1 MTKVIIVD
9 DQALV
14 RIGLKRILTHQDRV
28 QVIAECEDGD
38 EVEAAVSLHR
48 PDAVLMDVRMKR
60 MDGIEATRALAAR
73 AAAPPVMML
82 TTFDD
87 EQILWAALDAGAA
100 GFVLKDASAD
110 ELIRATRVVAGGGAW
125 IDPEVA
131 GRLIAGQRR
140 LMPGDPA
147 EAKVIA
153 TLTEREREVLVLMAK
168 GCLNGEIAALLGV
181 GEATVKTHVSNLFG
195 KLGARDRAA
204 AIVFAYESGFVSTG
218 LVGGAST

>member
-1 MTKVIIVD
+1 
-9 DQALV
+9 
-14 RIGLKRILTHQDRV
+14 
-28 QVIAECEDGD
+28 
-38 EVEAAVSLHR
+38 
-48 PDAVLMDVRMKR
+48 
-60 MDGIEATRALAAR
+60 
-73 AAAPPVMML
+73 
-82 TTFDD
+82 
-87 EQILWAALDAGAA
+87 
-100 GFVLKDASAD
+100 LKDASAD
-110 ELIRATRVVAGGGAW
+110 ELIRASRVVAGGGAW

-140 LMPGDPA
+140 LLPGDPS

-168 GCLNGEIAALLGV
+168 GCLNSEIAALLGV